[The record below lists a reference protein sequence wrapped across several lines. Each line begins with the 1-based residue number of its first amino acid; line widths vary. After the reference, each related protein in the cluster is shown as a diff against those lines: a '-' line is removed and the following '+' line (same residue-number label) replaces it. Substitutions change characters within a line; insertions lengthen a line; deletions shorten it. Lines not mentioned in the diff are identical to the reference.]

1 MSTPPHKVVLVVDDE
16 SSILKLLTR
25 RLEASGFIVIT
36 AADRSSAEATL
47 TNFHVDAII
56 VDLRLGHH
64 VSGLDLISLAR
75 SFDRLAGLPIMVL
88 TGMTHLTSE
97 EEDFIRHH
105 GACVFYKPVP
115 LEEIAAT
122 LDRLLRCQIPI

>member
-56 VDLRLGHH
+56 VDLRLGEP
-64 VSGLDLISLAR
+64 VLGRDLISLAR
-75 SFDRLAGLPIMVL
+75 RFDRLAGLAIVVL
-88 TGMTHLTSE
+88 TGKTDATAE
-97 EEDFIRHH
+97 EE
-105 GACVFYKPVP
+105 
-115 LEEIAAT
+115 
-122 LDRLLRCQIPI
+122 